1 MNWKKTLLICLII
14 LLAGGAVI
22 VLIFSTEPTASRS
35 GATKDTAMLVDVI
48 TVHRGVFQPT
58 IEAIGTVQPSQDI
71 NLSPRVSGE
80 ILELSENFTPG
91 GYVRQGEML
100 LQIDPADYRN
110 SLQQRRSELRLAEAD
125 LALEMGRQNVARQD
139 YELLEGALTN
149 GNRSL
154 VLREPQL
161 NTARAMVESAES
173 AVRQAELDL
182 QRATVKAPFDAYIIS
197 RNANVGSQVDP
208 GYDLGRL
215 VGLENYWVAATVPQ
229 SRLRWI
235 TIPDGQGDRGAEVRI
250 RNRTAWEEG
259 EYRQGYLYRL
269 IGALDERTRMAR
281 ILVNVPDPHGY
292 KAENRGRPPLM
303 IGSFVEAIIL
313 GEELDDVIRLNR
325 DYVRQNDTVWV
336 MDDGALSIRQVAVML
351 QDAQYVYIRDGLNDG
366 DRVVITNLTTVTDG
380 SPLRLAES
388 DDGEDE

>member
-1 MNWKKTLLICLII
+1 MICLII